1 MCSRLW
7 HDRDGSAGK
16 MGVERKPMLI
26 LDQASNRREYGLHG
40 IIDIK

>member
-1 MCSRLW
+1 
-7 HDRDGSAGK
+7 

-26 LDQASNRREYGLHG
+26 LDQASNHREYGLHG